1 MNFHDKKHLI
11 TTLTGAALLI
21 AQQGN
26 QTEVHARTIQAIDEC
41 IEIVLLLPT
50 DKESDRADTT
60 GFDIGAMLDAMRHDG
75 ETEAGHAGAGPLPPA
90 GEVASYPKDGSAP
103 TYTEEKS
110 YPKDS
115 AGYGEEPTE
124 TRNYPKTTRFDP
136 SMPPVLKNAL
146 HKLSEAVLAGVLDE
160 ADHDAIG
167 SMIVSRGARQAVA
180 KLKEEGGGSSQLDE
194 LINKARETL
203 AERMGISVDDIKVIS
218 ITR

>member
-41 IEIVLLLPT
+41 IEITLLLPT

-75 ETEAGHAGAGPLPPA
+75 EPEAGHAGVGPDYA
-90 GEVASYPKDGSAP
+90 KEAEVA
-103 TYTEEKS
+103 S

-180 KLKEEGGGSSQLDE
+180 KLKEEGGGSSHLDE

-203 AERMGISVDDIKVIS
+203 AERMGIPVDDIKVIS
-218 ITR
+218 ITRQ